1 MRSSLRALGFS
12 ALLAAVAC
20 GGGGEVK
27 WTSVAAE
34 DGSFKAELPGK
45 VERVS
50 SSLSTPVGPAPIEM
64 WVFQDGERAYM
75 VGFTEYPEKVRA
87 AVEDREL
94 LESAR
99 DGAVARVRG
108 KLLIDEPKQAGGLP
122 GRRIELDAEEGQV
135 RVRGEFYVSGRRL
148 YQVFATVHPQEIE
161 SAEVQRFFE
170 SFVLLPR
177 VAASGTTVELGE
189 PTPRAVPPQDPPA
202 GR

>member
-1 MRSSLRALGFS
+1 MRRALRALACF
-12 ALLAAVAC
+12 ALLTAAAC

-50 SSLSTPVGPAPIEM
+50 SSMETPAGPAPIEM

-87 AVEDREL
+87 VVEDREL
-94 LESAR
+94 LDSAR

-108 KLLIDEPKQAGGLP
+108 KLLIDEPKEAGGMP
-122 GRRIELDAEEGQV
+122 GRRIEFDAEQGQV
-135 RVRGEFYVSGRRL
+135 RVRGEFYVAGRRL
-148 YQVFATVHPQEIE
+148 YQVFATVHPQDVE

-177 VAASGTTVELGE
+177 VADTGTSVELGQ
-189 PTPRAVPPQDPPA
+189 PTPRAASPEEQPA